1 MGDTENRE
9 MSWGML
15 LVKGFDKRGSRRNA
29 YKKCY
34 QGGVVDLLCR
44 MCCFF
49 SVLFPWASQV
59 VLEVKNPPASAGDVR
74 DTGLIPGWGRPAGEG
89 HGNPPEYFCVEN
101 PHGQR
106 SLAGYSPWGH
116 TESDMTEVA

>member
-1 MGDTENRE
+1 MA
-9 MSWGML
+9 
-15 LVKGFDKRGSRRNA
+15 LV
-29 YKKCY
+29 
-34 QGGVVDLLCR
+34 
-44 MCCFF
+44 
-49 SVLFPWASQV
+49 
-59 VLEVKNPPASAGDVR
+59 VKNPPASAGDVR